1 LDEVE
6 SISSFISAGIQMGPI
21 TVGILAEIFLLI
33 VLLFFSALISGSE
46 VAYFSLT
53 PAQMQFLA
61 DKKSIA
67 SKMVLS
73 HTDSP
78 ERLLATILIGNNF
91 VNVAIIILST
101 LLVNQLFDFAASP
114 IIGFAIQVAGI
125 TFLLLLFG
133 EILPKIYANHHPVMF
148 ASFMAIPVKGLMTLF
163 HPMSYLLVKSSSA
176 VNRKVSQRKKEIS
189 MSDLSRALDLT
200 SPSFKEDKKILKGI
214 VNFGN
219 IHVTDIMKPRIDVVA
234 LDILTSMSKVI
245 AVIVDS
251 GYSRIPV
258 YSNTFDDVKGILYV
272 KDLLPHIHKGDTFK
286 WQTLLR
292 VPYFVPETKR
302 INDLLKEFQQNKIHM
317 SLVVDEYGGT
327 AGIVTLEDI
336 LEEIVGEIIDEFDYE
351 RSSFT
356 KIDDKNYLFDG
367 KTALIDFYKIMQISD
382 EIFDEV
388 KGDADTLAG
397 LILEIKGE
405 IPEKNKVISYRNF
418 DFVIESADRRRIKK
432 IKVTVKPVT
441 KQF

>member
-1 LDEVE
+1 LEEVD
-6 SISSFISAGIQMGPI
+6 SISSFISAGIQMGPF

-33 VLLFFSALISGSE
+33 VLLFFSAMISGSE
-46 VAYFSLT
+46 VAYFSLS
-53 PAQMQFLA
+53 PANLQSLEK
-61 DKKSIA
+61 KKSSA
-67 SKMVLS
+67 AKLVLK
-73 HTDSP
+73 HIDNP

-101 LLVNQLFDFAASP
+101 ILVNQLFDFSASP
-114 IIGFAIQVAGI
+114 LVGFAIQVIGI

-148 ASFMAIPVKGLMTLF
+148 ASFMAIPVKGLMTVFQPL
-163 HPMSYLLVKSSSA
+163 SYLLVKSSTA
-176 VNRKVSQRKKEIS
+176 VNKKLSQRKKEIS
-189 MSDLSRALDLT
+189 MSDLSHALDLT
-200 SPSFKEDKKILKGI
+200 ASSIKEDKKILKGI
-214 VNFGN
+214 LNFGN

-234 LDILTSMSKVI
+234 VDILTPLSKLVS
-245 AVIVDS
+245 VIVDS

-272 KDLLPHIHKGDTFK
+272 KDLLPHIQKGDTFK

-336 LEEIVGEIIDEFDYE
+336 LEEIVGEIIDEFDSE

-356 KIDDKNYLFDG
+356 KIDENNYLFDG
-367 KTALIDFYKIMQISD
+367 KTTLIDFYKIMHISD

-405 IPEKNKVISYRNF
+405 IPEKNKVISYQNF
-418 DFVIESADRRRIKK
+418 DFFIESADRRRIKK
-432 IKVTVKPVT
+432 IKVTLKPVT
-441 KQF
+441 